1 MSIRGQSPDAWRGRW
16 RQGTCPIHGKGFV
29 DDKDNPAPAKTA
41 GVDESYLEVKCPDLE
56 CTLRATQWP
65 GKDQHHS
72 FFGLRAGS
80 DALRTAL
87 TQSGDID
94 RETSSRPGAHARTVR
109 TSWPLE

>member
-41 GVDESYLEVKCPDLE
+41 GVDESYLEVKCPDPE